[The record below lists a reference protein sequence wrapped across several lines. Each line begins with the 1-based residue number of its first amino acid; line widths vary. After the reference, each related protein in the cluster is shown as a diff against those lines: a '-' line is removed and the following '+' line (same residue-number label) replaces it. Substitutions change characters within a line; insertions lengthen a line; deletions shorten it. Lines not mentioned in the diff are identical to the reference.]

1 MAQKSGQNLKHEKT
15 FFQTGLSDASRRNTR
30 DILSLFISEQSVNQK
45 AKNISR
51 QKKRKK

>member
-1 MAQKSGQNLKHEKT
+1 MAQKKGQNILYEKT

-30 DILSLFISEQSVNQK
+30 DILSRFLSDQIVNQK